1 MSKRKPLPYAAG
13 QQIDAA
19 LMELA
24 DLQRA
29 ALALVNGR
37 EVSPE
42 ERMRRLA
49 QIVDHAHRAAEELR
63 EVRRMKAEG

>member
-1 MSKRKPLPYAAG
+1 VSKRKPLPYAAG

-29 ALALVNGR
+29 VLALVDGR
-37 EVSPE
+37 QVSPE

-49 QIVDHAHRAAEELR
+49 QIVDHAHRATRELM
-63 EVRRMKAEG
+63 EVRRMKDEG